1 MSDQY
6 GFLFLLDGIDI
17 TNKVKS
23 FTIESSLESYC
34 RELTFDLWDEDF
46 YDTLDFS
53 IIPESARIEVF
64 TRIVSMDEYDE
75 YENENDLAWK
85 SQGKFFIE
93 RPTFEVGLNETTT
106 GVWGRQETAI
116 LGEPFAQKVTK
127 VWTVDTSFYAIC
139 QEIIESVGLV
149 WDPDKC
155 DIQDFTVYADNF
167 ESDNQYPIETLQS
180 LVELIVGAE
189 GFVTSDRLGNICIK
203 RLVRVPETSSF
214 NLTDLII
221 QSINEEPEWP
231 EFGNRIKIIPVE
243 SVSQNSISMG
253 MSSECI
259 GMSLINRSYVDVW
272 AQVKDGEGT
281 PINDQV
287 VVWSFYPA
295 DQTKLGFIY
304 PISGLPGLQTTVSQ
318 NTSIILISKEMVRA
332 DSLVSL
338 TTKFEASSVIGIW
351 AYADSARLINFAAD
365 DNYVIDG
372 NKVYLTNSQ
381 FNFCDQMVFIS
392 YYASGMVMNTVVYD
406 PSALPGI

>member
-1 MSDQY
+1 M
-6 GFLFLLDGIDI
+6 
-17 TNKVKS
+17 
-23 FTIESSLESYC
+23 
-34 RELTFDLWDEDF
+34 
-46 YDTLDFS
+46 
-53 IIPESARIEVF
+53 
-64 TRIVSMDEYDE
+64 
-75 YENENDLAWK
+75 
-85 SQGKFFIE
+85 
-93 RPTFEVGLNETTT
+93 
-106 GVWGRQETAI
+106 
-116 LGEPFAQKVTK
+116 
-127 VWTVDTSFYAIC
+127 
-139 QEIIESVGLV
+139 
-149 WDPDKC
+149 
-155 DIQDFTVYADNF
+155 
-167 ESDNQYPIETLQS
+167 
-180 LVELIVGAE
+180 
-189 GFVTSDRLGNICIK
+189 
-203 RLVRVPETSSF
+203 VRTPETSSF

-243 SVSQNSISMG
+243 SVSQNSITMG

-295 DQTKLGFIY
+295 EQTKLGFIY
-304 PISGLPGLQTTVSQ
+304 PISGSPDLQITVSQ
-318 NTSIILISKEMVRA
+318 NSSEILISKEMVRA

-351 AYADSARLINFAAD
+351 AYADIARLINFAAD
-365 DNYVIDG
+365 DAYIIDG

-406 PSALPGI
+406 PSA